1 MDNNMEYEGCKI
13 IDIQR
18 GKGERSCYTYAKLV
32 NKDGKVLI
40 GATLDYIVEALAARL
55 PHKE

>member
-18 GKGERSCYTYAKLV
+18 GKGSRSCYTYAKLV
-32 NKDGKVLI
+32 NKDGELLI
-40 GATLDYIVEALAARL
+40 AATLDYIVEALAVRL